1 MDDQQSKGKK
11 KSREFRRRASPG
23 QVEALEKVYV
33 EKNTPDPLQ
42 MIELAETLD
51 LAVDWLYNWFY
62 RRKRKDGRLANQR
75 RRNRGKKNST
85 VKSHKAE
92 ASSPVAAAEGSCAK
106 KRKAKAKKNAAP
118 ATKPRNSPV
127 QGAMAQSTGSASP
140 SALEMAPAPSNR
152 HSHQPVHPNL
162 APETNAAPASPWFS
176 PASEGHR
183 ASVDI
188 ASAPH
193 PSFPAMAPPAIPA
206 SFFTGEMPLETI
218 FGQGPPHLS
227 SDAAFFP
234 SENPMAG
241 MDMSPIHYL
250 GHESTLQGLVDG
262 WLEGY
267 RPVEGI
273 L

>member
-1 MDDQQSKGKK
+1 MDDRQSKGK

-23 QVEALEKVYV
+23 QVETLEKVYA

-62 RRKRKDGRLANQR
+62 RRKHKDGRRANQQ

-85 VKSHKAE
+85 VKSDKAE
-92 ASSPVAAAEGSCAK
+92 GSSLVAAAEGSCAK

-118 ATKPRNSPV
+118 ATKPQNSPV
-127 QGAMAQSTGSASP
+127 QGAVAQSTGSASP
-140 SALEMAPAPSNR
+140 SAPEMAPAPSNR

-162 APETNAAPASPWFS
+162 APETNAAAASPWFS

-193 PSFPAMAPPAIPA
+193 LSFLAMEPPAIPA
-206 SFFTGEMPLETI
+206 SFFTGEMPLEI
-218 FGQGPPHLS
+218 FGQGPLHLS

-241 MDMSPIHYL
+241 MDVSLMHYL
-250 GHESTLQGLVDG
+250 GHESTLQGLIDG